1 MTKHRIV
8 LADDHIMLRQGLKR
22 ILAERPDL
30 DVVGEA
36 GDGLELLSTVKK
48 TVPDVVVLDIS
59 MPGLRGIEAIPEI
72 KKACSDTRILVLT
85 MHKEEDY
92 LIQAL
97 SAGASGYLLKED
109 ADKELYAAIEKVL
122 QGKIF
127 VSPFFAERL
136 SDDWVQMCR
145 GKKDLSLIEPLSQRE
160 REILKLIAEGKS
172 SKEIGELLFI
182 SPRTVERHRA
192 NMMTKL
198 KLRKTADL
206 VRYAFNKGYV

>member
-1 MTKHRIV
+1 MAKHRIV

-22 ILAERPDL
+22 ILAERSDL

-48 TVPDVVVLDIS
+48 TTPDVVVLDIS

-72 KKACSDTRILVLT
+72 KKSCSETRILVLT

-145 GKKDLSLIEPLSQRE
+145 GKKDLSFIEPLSQRE

-206 VRYAFNKGYV
+206 VRYAFSKGYV